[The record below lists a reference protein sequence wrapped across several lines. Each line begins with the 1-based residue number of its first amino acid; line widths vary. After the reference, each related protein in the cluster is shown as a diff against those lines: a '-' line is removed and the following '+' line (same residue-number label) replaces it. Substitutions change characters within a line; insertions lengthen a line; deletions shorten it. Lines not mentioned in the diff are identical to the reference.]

1 MIKHYIYIKTKVRS
15 KDKLLVKLYKNNISV
30 YDVFEKN
37 DLVYLKIRYEDYKN
51 LKEKIVTTKFSYVE
65 DSGIYHLKN
74 IITPL
79 KVISLFLFVFLI
91 NFFSQIIIEV
101 DVVHSNKEIRELV
114 RSTLEDY
121 NVKKGTFRKSYSELE
136 EIKDEI
142 LNTYKDK
149 LEWLEIEHIGM
160 KYIVRIEER
169 IINNIQNE
177 NKYCHIVASKSGIIS
192 SIRTTNGEAQVLVG
206 QYVSEGDRLITGEI
220 KLNEEIKN
228 NVCATGEVL
237 AEVWYQTQVHLPINY
252 TNTKRTGK
260 MRYNLMVETDK
271 KKHKIFNS
279 RLEHYEVEDQK
290 LFTLFNFT
298 FYKLEEYEV
307 IVEDRK
313 YTLNSGL
320 EQALV
325 LADEK
330 MNVQLKN
337 NESIQSRKVLK
348 KSINNSTIDVELFYV
363 VIEDITKVENYSV
376 TEEEEVS

>member
-1 MIKHYIYIKTKVRS
+1 M
-15 KDKLLVKLYKNNISV
+15 
-30 YDVFEKN
+30 
-37 DLVYLKIRYEDYKN
+37 
-51 LKEKIVTTKFSYVE
+51 
-65 DSGIYHLKN
+65 
-74 IITPL
+74 
-79 KVISLFLFVFLI
+79 
-91 NFFSQIIIEV
+91 
-101 DVVHSNKEIRELV
+101 
-114 RSTLEDY
+114 
-121 NVKKGTFRKSYSELE
+121 
-136 EIKDEI
+136 
-142 LNTYKDK
+142 
-149 LEWLEIEHIGM
+149 
-160 KYIVRIEER
+160 
-169 IINNIQNE
+169 
-177 NKYCHIVASKSGIIS
+177 
-192 SIRTTNGEAQVLVG
+192 VG